1 MGICQILWSAIDL
14 DYALYHQPSI
24 NCNLCERIYYEQPH

>member
-14 DYALYHQPSI
+14 DYVLYRQLFI